1 MDDLQVIKV
10 VFVNTDS
17 IDDRECICTL
27 NNGTEVHI
35 SSCYESWEQ
44 WGGTRNELYVTMP
57 IAERINDWLHGLED
71 EPDEMELLSLGL
83 CEEYDDEY

>member
-10 VFVNTDS
+10 EFVNTDS
-17 IDDRECICTL
+17 IKDRECNCTL
-27 NNGTEVHI
+27 NNGTKVHI

-57 IAERINDWLHGLED
+57 IAERINDWLHGVGD
-71 EPDEMELLSLGL
+71 EPDEIELLTL
-83 CEEYDDEY
+83 